1 MGYEM
6 NTIGESAFWPG
17 VARLSAWPQLWRRA
31 CFGNTLWLSD
41 SIGSVLARTGKRW
54 CLGDF
59 RKKLSLLRYWRRVDQ
74 NVVLGQFRMALQAC
88 FHGLHRCL
96 PERDTFVVHFAAQR
110 DNRMQPLPGHL
121 LGPFQHRLRIDQFR
135 PIPLQFSDTPAT
147 LNRIIFAMVRR
158 VIQQPDRLL
167 NRVGKLYHTMQKLGA
182 SATAL
187 GTIVHLD
194 LSLTR

>member
-1 MGYEM
+1 
-6 NTIGESAFWPG
+6 
-17 VARLSAWPQLWRRA
+17 
-31 CFGNTLWLSD
+31 
-41 SIGSVLARTGKRW
+41 
-54 CLGDF
+54 
-59 RKKLSLLRYWRRVDQ
+59 
-74 NVVLGQFRMALQAC
+74 MALQAC

-96 PERDTFVVHFAAQR
+96 PERDTFVVHFAAQL

-147 LNRIIFAMVRR
+147 LNRIICAMVRR

-194 LSLTR
+194 LYLTR

>member
-1 MGYEM
+1 
-6 NTIGESAFWPG
+6 
-17 VARLSAWPQLWRRA
+17 
-31 CFGNTLWLSD
+31 
-41 SIGSVLARTGKRW
+41 
-54 CLGDF
+54 
-59 RKKLSLLRYWRRVDQ
+59 
-74 NVVLGQFRMALQAC
+74 MALQAC

-110 DNRMQPLPGHL
+110 DHRMQPLPGHL
-121 LGPFQHRLRIDQFR
+121 FGPFQHRLRIDQFR

-147 LNRIIFAMVRR
+147 LNRMIFAMVRR

-167 NRVGKLYHTMQKLGA
+167 NRVGTLYHTMQKWGA

>member
-1 MGYEM
+1 MHSRIFCLLMARWMSRRCAMIPSRWPSVWKPSWVM
-6 NTIGESAFWPG
+6 NNNA
-17 VARLSAWPQLWRRA
+17 
-31 CFGNTLWLSD
+31 
-41 SIGSVLARTGKRW
+41 
-54 CLGDF
+54 LGDF

-74 NVVLGQFRMALQAC
+74 NVVLGQCRMALQAC

-96 PERDTFVVHFAAQR
+96 PERDTFVVHFAAQL

-121 LGPFQHRLRIDQFR
+121 LGPCQHRLRIDQFR

-147 LNRIIFAMVRR
+147 LNRMICAMGRR

-167 NRVGKLYHTMQKLGA
+167 NRVGKLSHTMQKLGA